1 MPPAYAAT
9 GLSVN
14 STIAYPSAEGV
25 FPLPFP
31 GVALATPASN
41 APKTNIIPM
50 ATVLTTIRWFDMI
63 RASSEWR
70 GPHDLASV
78 RKSDVRQKGCAE
90 CSVVPLPD
98 NNGLWFR
105 RLVFDHAVDLHDNAR
120 RPVVWRGGETHIWVT
135 AREDDVSQCAENT
148 PRIFVVAR
156 PFVGPSP
163 PAFRR

>member
-50 ATVLTTIRWFDMI
+50 AAVLTTIRWFDVI

-120 RPVVWRGGETHIWVT
+120 CTVVLRGAETDNLAIV
-135 AREDDVSQCAENT
+135 REDDVSQCVENS
-148 PRIFVVAR
+148 PRKFVDVR
-156 PFVGPSP
+156 PLVGPYP